1 MALKSNAKRWNDW
14 GQFTKG
20 TIFWRSDWREWPLWC
35 RLSAGLRRPTTIPPK
50 RSRCKEASRTSSLRS
65 GALRQTS
72 ILRLRRKPKRLTSD
86 RGRLGYLN
94 KNIAGSPK
102 GDQISVTGATLGT
115 AAKDRLVVIAGK
127 MKVGDTVLV

>member
-1 MALKSNAKRWNDW
+1 
-14 GQFTKG
+14 
-20 TIFWRSDWREWPLWC
+20 
-35 RLSAGLRRPTTIPPK
+35 
-50 RSRCKEASRTSSLRS
+50 LRS